1 MIAVVTNIDADHL
14 SSYEGELGRLK
25 QGFTDFLHN
34 LPFYGLAVMCR
45 DDPNTAELIAGL
57 GRRVTSYG
65 SSGRADV
72 RVSDIEPDGL
82 ASQFIVHRK
91 NREPWHLRVNLPGRH
106 NVLNALAAVT
116 VAQELGIEDAAVER
130 ALAGFSGIDRRFQV
144 LGTITTAAGRVTFVD
159 DYGHHPTE
167 IAATIAAARDAWPDR
182 RLVLAFQ
189 PHRYTRTHDLIDD
202 FAQVLSDVDLLLLTE
217 VYAAGEEPI
226 AGADGKSLTRAV
238 RTRGAVE
245 PVFVESVDELAGAL
259 ANVLHDDDVVLTL
272 GAGSIGGI
280 AATLPAE
287 LATTAPVGV
296 KQ

>member
-1 MIAVVTNIDADHL
+1 
-14 SSYEGELGRLK
+14 
-25 QGFTDFLHN
+25 
-34 LPFYGLAVMCR
+34 
-45 DDPNTAELIAGL
+45 
-57 GRRVTSYG
+57 
-65 SSGRADV
+65 V

-82 ASQFIVHRK
+82 ASQFIVHRE

-182 RLVLAFQ
+182 RLVVAFQ

-226 AGADGKSLTRAV
+226 AGADGKSLARAV